1 MRIGARSLEKVARM
15 KKDGTSSVDSL
26 PDYLGLPDSLP
37 GLQDT
42 PPRGSV
48 YGVADWIVLIIVM
61 IIFVIVGFICLLEKT
76 LGDLLLG
83 SL

>member
-1 MRIGARSLEKVARM
+1 M
-15 KKDGTSSVDSL
+15 KKGETSSVGSL
-26 PDYLGLPDSLP
+26 PDYQGLPDSLS
-37 GLQDT
+37 GLKDS
-42 PPRGSV
+42 PPRGTV

-61 IIFVIVGFICLLEKT
+61 IIFVIIGFICLLEKT

>member
-1 MRIGARSLEKVARM
+1 M
-15 KKDGTSSVDSL
+15 KKIEITSVSLL
-26 PDYLGLPDSLP
+26 PDYQGLPDSLP

-42 PPRGSV
+42 PPRGTV

-61 IIFVIVGFICLLEKT
+61 IIFVIIGFICLLEKT

-83 SL
+83 SV